1 MWAGGVRSSLAVH
14 EQVFEPLLSDEAG
27 AGGPGGLLLQPQA
40 DLLVTVVVG
49 PVSKVLRT
57 RGAFEGSLT
66 GVHSL
71 MSLMRQKRDWIF
83 MYILHSYN
91 FQAKGPIQTARNSY
105 FRGFCRCSWRI
116 LCIKTWR
123 IFETY

>member
-1 MWAGGVRSSLAVH
+1 VWAGGVRSSLAVH

-27 AGGPGGLLLQPQA
+27 AGWPGGLLLQPQA

-49 PVSKVLRT
+49 PVGKVLRT

-66 GVHSL
+66 GVHPL
-71 MSLMRQKRDWIF
+71 VGLMRQKRDWIF

-91 FQAKGPIQTARNSY
+91 FKVKGPIQTARTFIFS
-105 FRGFCRCSWRI
+105 
-116 LCIKTWR
+116 R
-123 IFETY
+123 IFSMFLAHFMH

>member
-14 EQVFEPLLSDEAG
+14 EKVFEPLLSDEAG
-27 AGGPGGLLLQPQA
+27 AGGPGCLLLQPQA
-40 DLLVTVVVG
+40 DLLVAVVVG
-49 PVSKVLRT
+49 PVGKVLRT

-71 MSLMRQKRDWIF
+71 VGLMRQKRDWIF

-91 FQAKGPIQTARNSY
+91 FKVKGPIPALSY

-116 LCIKTWR
+116 LCIKT
-123 IFETY
+123 